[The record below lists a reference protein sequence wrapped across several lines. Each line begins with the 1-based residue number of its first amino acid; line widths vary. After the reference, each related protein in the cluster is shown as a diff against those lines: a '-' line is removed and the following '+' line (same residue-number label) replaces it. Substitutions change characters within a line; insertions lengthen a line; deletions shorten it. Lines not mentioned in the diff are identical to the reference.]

1 MLRCST
7 ALRLVLNQNPSFL
20 EVPLGVC
27 NVSEAA
33 SSGGGGTVEY
43 IQHHLTNLCV
53 GECGGTGF
61 WAWHLDTLTVSF
73 LLGALIVITSWR
85 LGRRLSLDNPGGF
98 QNAVEAILE
107 FVGGQVRDAFPG
119 HNPLIA
125 PLALTIFLWVFLMNA
140 MDLIPVDLLP
150 WIGEHLG
157 LEHLKVVPTTDLS
170 TTLAMSLSVFVLIIF
185 YSIKV
190 KGPVGYLKMFLFH
203 PFGKFLIPVNIV
215 MTLIEELAKP
225 LSLGLRLFGNLFAG
239 ELVFLLIA
247 LIGGTLVTGIF
258 GWLFWFPLQI
268 TLDLGWLIFHLLVI
282 TLQAFI
288 FMVLSIVYLGMAHQ
302 EH

>member
-1 MLRCST
+1 
-7 ALRLVLNQNPSFL
+7 
-20 EVPLGVC
+20 
-27 NVSEAA
+27 VSAAPA
-33 SSGGGGTVEY
+33 SSGGGTVEY

-53 GECGGTGF
+53 GDCTGGF
-61 WAWHLDTLTVSF
+61 WSWHVDTLAISVI
-73 LLGALIVITSWR
+73 LGALIVLTSWR
-85 LGRRLSLDNPGGF
+85 LGRNLSADAPSGF
-98 QNAVEAILE
+98 QNAVEGILE
-107 FVGGQVRDAFPG
+107 FVGGQVRDSFPG

-140 MDLIPVDLLP
+140 MDMIPVDLLP
-150 WIGEHLG
+150 WLG
-157 LEHLKVVPTTDLS
+157 QLVGIPYLKVVPTTDLS
-170 TTLAMSLSVFVLIIF
+170 ATLALSLTVFALVIF
-185 YSIKV
+185 YNIKI

-203 PFGKFLIPVNIV
+203 PFGKFFIPVNIV

-247 LIGGTLVTGIF
+247 LIGGTLVTGLA
-258 GWLFWFPLQI
+258 GWLFWFPLQV

-302 EH
+302 DH